1 MSPTNK
7 KTMLMGIIAL
17 ALILVVCT
25 ALYIVFAINNAKQQQ
40 GVRTY
45 LDQFEEKA
53 GTYLLTNK
61 DFVDTYGTDCKLDAY
76 SWSYGYADPHKY
88 PTFTFK
94 PTYPPTFEDFETE
107 LDHLSVSFTL
117 PDGRA
122 CTVEFKKG
130 SAGGMVI
137 TGWGYVDEET
147 ES

>member
-1 MSPTNK
+1 MPQTNK

-25 ALYIVFAINNAKQQQ
+25 VLYGIFAVNNAKRQE
-40 GVRTY
+40 GVREY
-45 LDQFEEKA
+45 LKVFEKRAEA
-53 GTYLLTNK
+53 YLLQNE
-61 DFVDTYGTDCKLDAY
+61 DFASAYGSDCSPYAY
-76 SWSYGYADPHKY
+76 SWSYGYSDPDKY
-88 PTFTFK
+88 PTFSFK
-94 PTYPPTFEDFETE
+94 PTYPPTLEDFEAE